1 MLVSII
7 ILAILVIVLGFTTWN
22 TLKKVEKYEDTVKDQ
37 QTYVE
42 SISSIIEDSSNRLQ
56 EIDEKGTFR
65 SDDEVGFFFENLKL
79 IQDALDRYKLR

>member
-37 QTYVE
+37 QTYIE
-42 SISSIIEDSSNRLQ
+42 SISSIIEDSSNRLR
-56 EIDEKGTFR
+56 EIDEKGIFR
-65 SDDEVGFFFENLKL
+65 SDDEVGFFFENLKI

>member
-42 SISSIIEDSSNRLQ
+42 SISSIIEDSSNRLR

>member
-56 EIDEKGTFR
+56 EIDEKGSFR
-65 SDDEVGFFFENLKL
+65 SDDEVGFFFENLKI

>member
-1 MLVSII
+1 MLVTII
-7 ILAILVIVLGFTTWN
+7 ILAILVVILSYTTWN
-22 TLKKVEKYEDTVKDQ
+22 TLRKLEKYEDTVKDQ

-65 SDDEVGFFFENLKL
+65 SDDEVGFFFENLKI
-79 IQDALDRYKLR
+79 IQDALDRYKLS

>member
-7 ILAILVIVLGFTTWN
+7 ILAILVLVLGFTTWN

-37 QTYVE
+37 QTYIE
-42 SISSIIEDSSNRLQ
+42 SISSIIEDSSNRLR

-79 IQDALDRYKLR
+79 IQDVLDRYKLR